1 MSDDLDGWI
10 CLHRELLEKPIWSNS
25 SPEQKCILIA
35 LLMLANHK
43 PKKWEWKGEKFMVK
57 RGQMITS
64 LESISVKAGPGISI
78 QNVRTAIAR
87 FEKLEFLTNQSTKT
101 GRLITICNYS
111 KYQDKKIQ
119 TNKED
124 NKDLTESQQRP
135 NKDLTPNNNDNN
147 DNKEDLYT
155 PEEPKIPEKKPSGKQ
170 VAAFD
175 FSSWPALPSDQVMID
190 WKAARKAKRAV
201 INQTVIEN
209 FGKELSLAVTAGY
222 TVDQCLSECITRN
235 WQGFHAEWMTNAKIP
250 VYAKKPELKIVAPHS
265 LPPQSLE
272 ERLKL

>member
-10 CLHRELLEKPIWSNS
+10 CLHRELLEKPIWANS

-57 RGQMITS
+57 RGQMVTS

-111 KYQDKKIQ
+111 KYQDKKNQ
-119 TNKED
+119 PNKDD
-124 NKDLTESQQRP
+124 NKDLTKTQQSP

-147 DNKEDLYT
+147 DNKEEIYVAEEQKPAKPNGKHSNKILFEQITEIYNETLGGTLPRVESLSEPRQRALKARCSKKIGTRETDN
-155 PEEPKIPEKKPSGKQ
+155 PEFWRGYFWYISTKCPFLTGEGKDGWT
-170 VAAFD
+170 ATFD
-175 FSSWPALPSDQVMID
+175 WL
-190 WKAARKAKRAV
+190 
-201 INQTVIEN
+201 INERNFLKVIEGN
-209 FGKELSLAVTAGY
+209 YER
-222 TVDQCLSECITRN
+222 QEN
-235 WQGFHAEWMTNAKIP
+235 QNAS
-250 VYAKKPELKIVAPHS
+250 H
-265 LPPQSLE
+265 
-272 ERLKL
+272 